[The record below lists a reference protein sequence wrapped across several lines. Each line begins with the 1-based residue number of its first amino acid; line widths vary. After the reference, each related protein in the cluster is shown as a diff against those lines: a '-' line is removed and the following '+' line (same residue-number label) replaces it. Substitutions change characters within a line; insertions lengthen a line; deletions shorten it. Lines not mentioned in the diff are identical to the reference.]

1 MWHSEM
7 GYETKQ
13 LGTIK
18 YNGLENAA
26 KGKKLLR
33 ASGKHWTNSFSFC
46 HERMPVQL
54 TRSSLAEQ

>member
-1 MWHSEM
+1 M